1 MNDWY
6 NDPPDH
12 PEPPEWYATLEDIL
26 NDMDPPPSVA
36 KAIRTAMDDW
46 VDDHNR
52 EQDFEALRDQLFD
65 SNTRL
70 E

>member
-6 NDPPDH
+6 NDPPDE
-12 PEPPEWYATLEDIL
+12 PEAPDWYMTLEDIL
-26 NDMDPPPSVA
+26 NDMDPPQSVA
-36 KAIRTAMDDW
+36 RLIRKAMDDW
-46 VDDHNR
+46 VDEHNR